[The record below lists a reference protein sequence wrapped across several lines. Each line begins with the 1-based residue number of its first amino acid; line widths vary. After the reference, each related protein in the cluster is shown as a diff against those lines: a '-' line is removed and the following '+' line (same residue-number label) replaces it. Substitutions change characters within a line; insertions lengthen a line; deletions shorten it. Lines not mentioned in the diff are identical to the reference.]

1 MFLDET
7 ILILLWLLTLA
18 AFVIAILAKSQAH
31 RVDSEMKTLRK
42 RLAEAETRLRHLD
55 DGTMPAASPPQ
66 PAKAVEVSEVVEGS
80 DAVEIPPSLPEA
92 KAPPAPPPAKPRLST
107 ERALTERWLVW
118 LGGLALAL
126 GGAFMVKLS
135 VEQGLLGPEVRVVLG
150 ILAGAGLMAGG
161 HWLKRRSAANSLP
174 WQVPPVLVGAG
185 GSMLFAALFAAHGL
199 YHMIGQLPAFAAL
212 ALVAATVALMSVA
225 HGPYVAGL
233 ALVGAYAVPLLV
245 RSDSPNAVGLFAY
258 LLVVSAGLLALL
270 RWRAWLWLAWGVLVA
285 SAGWTVVWLF
295 GQWQTG
301 DEVVVGAYLLALFGL
316 FAAFRLG
323 IPQVPALAGRIE
335 APQARRV
342 VLIAV
347 MVIAALVVPVA
358 GAGNF
363 SSVGLALPL
372 LLGLGCV
379 AFGRHD
385 RAFDTLPWVAAL
397 ALLGVLAAWDW
408 PAPRPFAVTAGL
420 GAVLW
425 GVGGFFLALRAPRP
439 WVWAAGMAALPAA
452 LLAVAYWRLSGLVP
466 DWGWSTAAVFLAA
479 LQVAA
484 AERFNR
490 YRGRDGFEAALAAAA
505 TGVVAAL
512 ALAATFALAEAW
524 LTVALAVLVAG
535 IAWVEGVLRVPGLRK
550 VALVVAGAVVV
561 RLVANPSL
569 LDYALPADTLVN
581 WLSYGYG
588 LPALAFALAARMF
601 RRGAEDL
608 LVAVLEAGAV
618 TFATL
623 LVNLQIHVRMGGGLD
638 FDHAPPLAEG
648 SLQAVAWSAG
658 AAMLFLLH
666 RRGGSRVLLGA
677 GWVLWGLATAQA
689 VLVQALFD
697 NPLVTGVPIGEGA
710 VINLLLLAFAAPA
723 ALYALHA
730 VLAPER
736 PAWARPACAGLAL
749 AFAFLWV
756 SLEVRHA
763 FAGPRLDATQVSDAE
778 MWVYSVV
785 WLLGGAAMLA
795 GGIWRRHILLRRAG
809 LGVVLLVVAK
819 VFILDMAQLSGL
831 WRALSF
837 LGLGGVLVAIGGLY
851 RRFAKN
857 V

>member
-1 MFLDET
+1 MIEDV
-7 ILILLWLLTLA
+7 LLVLLGLGI
-18 AFVIAILAKSQAH
+18 FVFAIMAMSRTH
-31 RVDSEMKTLRK
+31 RLDSEVRAMRK
-42 RLAEAETRLRHLD
+42 RLAEVETQLRRLGQNAPAPSAPPPAE
-55 DGTMPAASPPQ
+55 AAEP
-66 PAKAVEVSEVVEGS
+66 VEVVETV
-80 DAVEIPPSLPEA
+80 APPS
-92 KAPPAPPPAKPRLST
+92 PPPPPVPPRVQVAAPPPAKPRMPT

-118 LGGLALAL
+118 LGGVALAL

-135 VEQGLLGPEVRVVLG
+135 VEQGLLGPQVRVVLG

-161 HWLKRRSAANSLP
+161 HWLKRRSAANTLP

-185 GSMLFAALFAAHGL
+185 GAMLFAALFAAHGL

-212 ALVAATVALMSVA
+212 ALAAATVALMSVA
-225 HGPYVAGL
+225 HGPYVAAL

-245 RSDSPNAVGLFAY
+245 RSDAPNAVGLFAY

-285 SAGWTVVWLF
+285 SAGWTLIWLF
-295 GQWQTG
+295 GPWRTG
-301 DEVVVGAYLLALFGL
+301 DELVLGGYLLALFGL

-323 IPQVPALAGRIE
+323 LPQLPALAGRIE

-342 VLIAV
+342 VYVAA

-358 GAGNF
+358 GAGHF
-363 SSVGLALPL
+363 SAVGLALPL

-385 RAFDTLPWVAAL
+385 RAFDTLPWIAGL

-408 PAPRPFAVTAGL
+408 PASRPFAVTAGL

-425 GVGGFFLALRAPRP
+425 GVGGFVLALRAPRP
-439 WVWAAGMAALPAA
+439 WVWAAGMAAVPVA
-452 LLAVAYWRLSGLVP
+452 LLAVAYWRLSALVP
-466 DWGWSTAAVFLAA
+466 DWGWSTAALFLAA

-490 YRGRDGFEAALAAAA
+490 HRGQDGFEAALAAAA

-524 LTVALAVLVAG
+524 LSVALALLVAG

-550 VALVVAGAVVV
+550 VALVVAGVVVV
-561 RLVANPSL
+561 RLVANPSI
-569 LDYALPADTLVN
+569 LDYALPADSLVN

-588 LPALAFALAARMF
+588 LPALAFAWSARLF
-601 RRGAEDL
+601 RRGGEDV

-623 LVNLQIHVRMGGGLD
+623 LVSLQIHVRMSGGLD
-638 FDHAPPLAEG
+638 FDHAPSLAEG

-658 AAMLFLLH
+658 AGMLFVMH
-666 RRGGSRVLLGA
+666 RRGGSRVLLWA

-697 NPLVTGVPIGEGA
+697 NPLVTGVPVGEGA
-710 VINLLLLAFAAPA
+710 VVNVLLLAFAAPA
-723 ALYALHA
+723 VLYALHTLL
-730 VLAPER
+730 VPER
-736 PAWARPACAGLAL
+736 PAWARPLCAGLAL
-749 AFAFLWV
+749 AFAFLWA

-763 FAGPRLDATQVSDAE
+763 FAGSRLDLTPVGDAE

-795 GGIWRRHILLRRAG
+795 GGIWRRHALLRRAG
-809 LGVVLLVVAK
+809 LGVVLAVVAK
-819 VFILDMAQLSGL
+819 VFILDLAQLSGL

-851 RRFAKN
+851 RRFAKYI
-857 V
+857 